1 MPCIVSRGVLF
12 VVFLMISIVSCAPP
26 KQSDG
31 VITLSQDEFKKLTK
45 SEKWYGYRG
54 DGYITE
60 GAALGTEDIVLDLW
74 PVTVDS
80 VRGSIKIAGYVL
92 FEASREALP
101 NSDVVIGTVAY
112 KQDGSPHRIV
122 PKKSVTSGVNGE
134 FVINANIEDG
144 DRLFVMQRS
153 FVVRVYDIHK
163 LIYSP

>member
-1 MPCIVSRGVLF
+1 MARWILKGALF
-12 VVFLMISIVSCAPP
+12 VVFLTISIVSCAPP

-31 VITLSQDEFKKLTK
+31 VITLSQEEFKISTK

-60 GAALGTEDIVLDLW
+60 GAVLGTEDTVLDLR
-74 PVTVDS
+74 PITVDT

-92 FEASREALP
+92 SEASREALP

-122 PKKSVTSGVNGE
+122 PKKGVVSGVNGE
-134 FVINANIEDG
+134 FVIDSNIEDG
-144 DRLFVMQRS
+144 DRLFVMQWS
-153 FVVRVYDIHK
+153 FVVRVYDIYK
-163 LIYSP
+163 LIYPP